1 MQLKPSTRRIDA
13 GDLPE
18 ISKLHAR
25 AFGPG
30 RFARSAYRVREGKGL
45 CSRFCRLAEA
55 DGRVVAAVRVTEIVI
70 GEEGGAALL
79 GPVAVDPD
87 FRNQGH
93 GRALIAE
100 MLDELKGAGV
110 KLVVLVGDQSYYG
123 RFGFAPAPAGHIR
136 FPGPVDPMR
145 ILALELKPGLLAAY
159 RGVVAAAPT
168 AAAAG

>member
-13 GDLPE
+13 ADLAE

-45 CSRFCRLAEA
+45 FSRFCRLAQA
-55 DGRVVAAVRVTEIVI
+55 NGRVVAAVRVTEIVI
-70 GEEGGAALL
+70 GSEGGAALL

-100 MLDELKGAGV
+100 ALDELKGAGV

-123 RFGFAPAPAGHIR
+123 RFGFAPAPAGQIR

-145 ILALELKPGLLAAY
+145 ILALELEPGVLVAY
-159 RGVVAAAPT
+159 RGVIAAAPPGAKT
-168 AAAAG
+168 G